1 MTTSSPSSPPAANEP
16 PTKRRD
22 LRTARLLATVFSAGL
37 VGLGVW
43 EAFTASY
50 YGRSSKYG
58 GAEVFLEGR
67 AAVMAGLGEALIGLA
82 PLALWANT
90 PHRAALWMGSCL
102 VAGVAL
108 MLAAR

>member
-1 MTTSSPSSPPAANEP
+1 M
-16 PTKRRD
+16 
-22 LRTARLLATVFSAGL
+22 ARWLATVFSAGL
-37 VGLGVW
+37 VGLGLW

-50 YGRSSKYG
+50 YGRSTRNG
-58 GAEVFLEGR
+58 GAEVFLDGR

-90 PHRAALWMGSCL
+90 PRRAGIWMGVCL
-102 VAGVAL
+102 VGGVAL

>member
-1 MTTSSPSSPPAANEP
+1 M
-16 PTKRRD
+16 
-22 LRTARLLATVFSAGL
+22 FSAGL
-37 VGLGVW
+37 VGLGLW

-58 GAEVFLEGR
+58 GAEVFLSGR
-67 AAVMAGLGEALIGLA
+67 AAVMAGIGEALIGLA

-90 PHRAALWMGSCL
+90 PRRAGLWMGVCL

-108 MLAAR
+108 MLVAR

>member
-1 MTTSSPSSPPAANEP
+1 M
-16 PTKRRD
+16 
-22 LRTARLLATVFSAGL
+22 LSAGL

-50 YGRSSKYG
+50 YGRSTKYG

-90 PHRAALWMGSCL
+90 PRRAGLWIGTCL
-102 VAGVAL
+102 IAGVAL

>member
-1 MTTSSPSSPPAANEP
+1 M
-16 PTKRRD
+16 
-22 LRTARLLATVFSAGL
+22 ARWLATAFSAGL
-37 VGLGVW
+37 VGLGLW

-50 YGRSSKYG
+50 YGRSTKS
-58 GAEVFLEGR
+58 GAEVFLDGR

-90 PHRAALWMGSCL
+90 PRRAGIWTGVCL